1 MQMLLGGEMWYGNL
15 EVSSDGFSFLS
26 EVGSQVNQMRQ
37 QKEVVLGFEERRKC
51 ESHLGERR

>member
-1 MQMLLGGEMWYGNL
+1 MWVQMLLGGEMWHGNL

-37 QKEVVLGFEERRKC
+37 KKEVGLGFEEREENVKVI
-51 ESHLGERR
+51 